1 MPSLDISSPNTG
13 TSLASMDA
21 NSVRRLWN
29 KGVLVAEQ
37 NEDFFQ
43 QMESA
48 SDRSPI
54 WSKSD
59 LSKGQGHKITF
70 TNMSGFYKRPK
81 VGEALFEVPDDFEK
95 VQISSF
101 DLSVD
106 FMRNAVR
113 TSERMEEVMG
123 MRGEIRSKFNVE
135 LGKWLG
141 RYKTEQMFGLFQLKL
156 NSENVLYANGKTL
169 HTLSSADTLVWDEV
183 VTAGQA
189 MKPLGGLPANIAGA
203 GSKMPIWSQNV
214 IATEAALFSLKL
226 DPDYK
231 TVLQNGDVRGRGNTI
246 FKGGYPSIDGHTIVP
261 YNPID
266 HDGVGP
272 QGSFLN
278 PKAFLGEAIVAGTAV
293 INVKGGG
300 TLAEST
306 QADFFRYFPNGP
318 YEFFDTGSIVPATAV
333 QYFLIYNLTGAD
345 AGKMGMY
352 SYTTGNNGS
361 QITIV
366 NRLGSAAS
374 VARVTTLGDVVW
386 NTGVW
391 SGRHTDAHPEGS
403 LIIPCNSKGVPI
415 GDTLVL
421 GRCAALRGYGKWR
434 GHRSQETH
442 NGGFITDK
450 FITSVFGQCIREDR
464 KGRHPAVIRVRHAIS
479 YPGISLPTVA

>member
-1 MPSLDISSPNTG
+1 MPLDVTSPNTG
-13 TSLASMDA
+13 TSLAALAPDA
-21 NSVRRLWN
+21 VRKLWN
-29 KGVLVAEQ
+29 KGVLIAEQ

-43 QMESA
+43 QMESS
-48 SDRSPI
+48 SDRSII

-59 LSKGQGHKITF
+59 LAKGQGHTIEF
-70 TNMSGFYKRPK
+70 TNMSGFYKKPK
-81 VGEALFEVPDDFEK
+81 VGEALFEGPNDFEK
-95 VQISSF
+95 VKIGTF
-101 DLSVD
+101 KLKVD

-141 RYKTEQMFGLFQLKL
+141 RYKTEQMFALFQLKL
-156 NSENVLYANGKTL
+156 NDENVLYANGKTL
-169 HTLSSADTLVWDEV
+169 NTLSSADTLVWDEV

-189 MKPLGGLPANIAGA
+189 MKPLGGLPANVA
-203 GSKMPIWSQNV
+203 GSKAGMQIWSQSV
-214 IATEAALFSLKL
+214 VATEAALFSLKL

-231 TVLQNGDVRGRGNTI
+231 QVLREGDVRGKGNTI
-246 FKGGYPSIDGHTIVP
+246 FRGGYPSIDGHTIVP
-261 YNPID
+261 FNPID
-266 HDGVGP
+266 HDGTGP

-278 PKAFLGEAIVAGTAV
+278 PKAFLGVAITAGTAAIEV
-293 INVKGGG
+293 QGGG
-300 TLAEST
+300 TSAEADE
-306 QADFFRYFPNGP
+306 ADFFRYFPGAP
-318 YEFFDTGSIVPATAV
+318 YEFFDTGVLTPASETR
-333 QYFLIYNLTGAD
+333 YFLIYNLTGAD
-345 AGKMGMY
+345 AGKVGMY
-352 SYTTGNNGS
+352 SYTTGNDGDS
-361 QITIV
+361 ITIV

-374 VARVTTLGDVVW
+374 VARVTTLGDVTW

-391 SGRHTDAHPEGS
+391 AGKHTDAHPEGS

-450 FITSVFGQCIREDR
+450 YITSVFGQSIREDR
-464 KGRHPAVIRVRHAIS
+464 KGRHPAVIRLRHAVS
-479 YPGISLPTVA
+479 YPGINLPTVA